1 MLTRVLLEAI
11 DAPKS
16 CNTSC

>member
-1 MLTRVLLEAI
+1 MLTRVLLEAM